1 MGIQKRSVVKVLLL
15 SIVTFGLYWLYA
27 THQYHT
33 EFAEEP
39 ELDPKFSPVVRTVML
54 LIPPVNLYA
63 LWLFYQDVETL
74 TGKSG
79 VKYFALSLVFVG
91 YYMAVGALNDYAA

>member
-1 MGIQKRSVVKVLLL
+1 MGVQKRSVVKVLLL
-15 SIVTFGLYWLYA
+15 SIVTFGLYWLYV

-39 ELDPKFSPVVRTVML
+39 ELDPGFSPVVRTVML

-74 TGKSG
+74 TGDSA
-79 VKYFALSLVFVG
+79 VKNFVLGFFFVG
-91 YYMAVGALNDYAA
+91 YYIAMGSLNEQVA

>member
-1 MGIQKRSVVKVLLL
+1 MGVKQRSVVKVLLL
-15 SIVTFGLYWLYA
+15 SIITFGLYWLYV

-33 EFAEEP
+33 EFAEESKLNP
-39 ELDPKFSPVVRTVML
+39 GFSPVVRTVML
-54 LIPPVNLYA
+54 FIPLANIYA

-91 YYMAVGALNDYAA
+91 YYMAIGALNDYAA